1 MGSFHRSY
9 FTPWLFCISR
19 QFVHLISWLL
29 CSYSKAKNLNGPK
42 IQHDLYIFLCHSLIR
57 LMLLLEILSMP
68 CPVRYV
74 TSGCVLSGLYYLYGA
89 PVLPLWLW
97 GPSWVLAVSSA
108 QHRGQTHK
116 MWSHF
121 PHALHAGHVQQW
133 NQGVHF
139 LTNTSDW
146 HGSGS

>member
-1 MGSFHRSY
+1 MIILHFWTVCT
-9 FTPWLFCISR
+9 FDFMTIMQLFQR
-19 QFVHLISWLL
+19 N
-29 CSYSKAKNLNGPK
+29 KAKNLNGPK

-121 PHALHAGHVQQW
+121 SHALHAGHVQQW
-133 NQGVHF
+133 NQGVQY
-139 LTNTSDW
+139 LTNTDL
-146 HGSGS
+146 GTNQIKQFF